1 MGFWIMVALFVI
13 GAILVCLNFITSFS
27 HFIKKLLLVLGII
40 LIIVAI
46 FVATPFGAGFIMQ
59 IL

>member
-1 MGFWIMVALFVI
+1 MGFWIMIALFII

-46 FVATPFGAGFIMQ
+46 FVATPFGANFIMQ
-59 IL
+59 II

>member
-1 MGFWIMVALFVI
+1 MVALFVI

>member
-46 FVATPFGAGFIMQ
+46 FVATPFGASFIMQ
-59 IL
+59 II

>member
-1 MGFWIMVALFVI
+1 MGFWIMIALFII

-46 FVATPFGAGFIMQ
+46 FVATPFGSNFIMQ
-59 IL
+59 II